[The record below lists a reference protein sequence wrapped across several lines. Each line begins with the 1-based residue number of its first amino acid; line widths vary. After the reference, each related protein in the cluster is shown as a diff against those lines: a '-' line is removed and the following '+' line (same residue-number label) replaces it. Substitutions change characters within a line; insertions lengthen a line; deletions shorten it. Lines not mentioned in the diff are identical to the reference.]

1 MVFVM
6 FDRDALLEELLKE
19 YSGLPKV
26 QGYQTFAANVGSY
39 ADEILRGALSKS
51 GYTGIATW
59 DEIMTELGYANM
71 INPRAPIEYPDQLPP
86 FNVAIHF
93 ANEYGQRA
101 RIEIYGAEILNN
113 GIAISIDDVVTEQAM
128 SFVARSL
135 RGPVK
140 VESDASMYVA

>member
-1 MVFVM
+1 M
-6 FDRDALLEELLKE
+6 FDRNALMEELLKE
-19 YSGLPKV
+19 YPGLPKI

-39 ADEILRGALSKS
+39 ADEVLRGVLSKR
-51 GYTGIATW
+51 GYGGISTW
-59 DEIMTELGYANM
+59 DAIMTELGYPNM

-86 FNVAIHF
+86 FNITIHF

-113 GIAISIDDVVTEQAM
+113 GIAVSIDDVVTEQAM

-135 RGPVK
+135 RGPVR
-140 VESDASMYVA
+140 VESDASMYVVAS